1 MLEVLFTYMYHFS
14 STVVPEIIF
23 TEDYIVN
30 QFEEVTFECRATGIP
45 APYINWYR
53 NGVLLNEAFDSRIS
67 LSDPVVTQPATSNDV
82 YEVYRNLTFNSTRDN
97 DTDTYTCVASN
108 GNARMPNVTQDFEL
122 FVRGRSHYTAF
133 VIIVISYQTCI
144 HA

>member
-1 MLEVLFTYMYHFS
+1 MLELLFTYMYHFS

-53 NGVLLNEAFDSRIS
+53 NDNLLNEAFDSRIS
-67 LSDPVVTQPATSNDV
+67 LSDPVVTQPETSSDV
-82 YEVYRNLTFNSTRDN
+82 YEVYRTLTFNSTRDA

-108 GNARMPNVTQDFEL
+108 GNARMPNVTQNFEL
-122 FVRGRSHYTAF
+122 FVRGRHHKCLVALLP
-133 VIIVISYQTCI
+133 
-144 HA
+144 A